1 MRVEFIEP
9 FVRAGVS
16 VMESVALG
24 RPERGQLS
32 VRHLRFTTQQ
42 VTILAG
48 VTGDIR
54 GQVLY
59 GMSLV
64 TAEKIATAMLQEP
77 IMTFDELATSAIA
90 ELGNMITGNAIMHLS
105 ERGFNCVITP
115 PSVIRGMN
123 IEISTPVP
131 ALVVPLIT
139 QFGKVEINIA
149 LAEAK
154 PPAGGDGKRGDGQQ
168 LVRGLLTQ
176 S

>member
-1 MRVEFIEP
+1 MRVEFVEP
-9 FVRAGVS
+9 FVRAGIS
-16 VMESVALG
+16 VMESVSVG

-32 VRHLRFTTQQ
+32 MRHLKFTTQQ
-42 VTILAG
+42 VTIVAG
-48 VTGDIR
+48 VTGDVR

-77 IMTFDELATSAIA
+77 VMTFDELATSAIA
-90 ELGNMITGNAIMHLS
+90 ELGNMITGNAIMYLS
-105 ERGFNCVITP
+105 EKGFNCVITP

-123 IEISTPVP
+123 VEISTPVP

-149 LAEAK
+149 LAEVAK
-154 PPAGGDGKRGDGQQ
+154 QDQAPTTGGDGQ
-168 LVRGLLTQ
+168 RGLSVAQ
-176 S
+176 QR